1 MKTEWEIPFK
11 KLKWRS
17 GINEEG
23 ESKGLIYQ
31 IGEFRLGFSLL
42 SRNYFITNYEI
53 EDTILEHFIVYSSN
67 NGGMHATVHKIASTF
82 EEAKELCQKDFEK
95 FIIESFFDLKQI

>member
-53 EDTILEHFIVYSSN
+53 EDTILEHFIVYSS
-67 NGGMHATVHKIASTF
+67 TDTYKIASTF